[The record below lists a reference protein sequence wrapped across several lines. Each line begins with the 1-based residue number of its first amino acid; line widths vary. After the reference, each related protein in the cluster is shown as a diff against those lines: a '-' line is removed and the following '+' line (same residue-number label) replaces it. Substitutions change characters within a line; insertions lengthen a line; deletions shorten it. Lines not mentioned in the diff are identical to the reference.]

1 MSVTDTLLLRALL
14 LFLMFGSIAG
24 LLVGAALI
32 LRPDWLLRVSKHANR
47 WVSTRH
53 LDRSLEQS
61 INLDHWF
68 YRYRL
73 VSGILTLAGAIYSIY
88 FFTAAF
94 DKPGVLAAL
103 SKHYTLPSALISWL
117 LDALVLS
124 SLVGAVFAL
133 IVSLFLLFRPSMLR
147 GFEHGANQWISLR
160 RALKPLEVP
169 RSGVD
174 EYVFRH
180 VRLVGVLL
188 LLGSLYTLV
197 GLMIWLR

>member
-1 MSVTDTLLLRALL
+1 MSVIDTLLLRSLL

-24 LLVGAALI
+24 LLAGAALI
-32 LRPDWLLRVSKHANR
+32 LRPDWLLRVSKRVNR

-61 INLDHWF
+61 INLDRWF
-68 YRYRL
+68 YRYRR
-73 VSGILTLAGAIYSIY
+73 VTGTLTLAGAVYIIY

-94 DKPGVLAAL
+94 DQPGVLAGL
-103 SKHYTLPSALISWL
+103 SKHYAFPPAFIGWL

-124 SLVGAVFAL
+124 SLAGAVFAL
-133 IVSLFLLFRPSMLR
+133 IVSLFLLFRSSMLR
-147 GFEHGANQWISLR
+147 GSEHGANQSASLR
-160 RALKPLEVP
+160 RALKPLEVV

-174 EYVFRH
+174 KYVFRH

-188 LLGSLYTLV
+188 LFGSLYALV
-197 GLMIWLR
+197 GLTISLG